1 MNRRQLKK
9 KIKKRNI
16 ALCKQYPFL
25 IPRNVWTD
33 KIPDG
38 YNYSYTRYDEIPDG
52 WRKAFGQFLLEEL
65 RDALVKDDYLDKF
78 RFTQIKEKYGRLCL
92 YNFGA
97 PVDALN
103 VIHKYEFL
111 SEYVCYYCGSP
122 EACIVNDHGWYLPV
136 CRECWDKNN
145 NYRARGGY
153 KPIPYEVVMDEDYT
167 GMPEVCNVMIHYDG
181 ELKSVECDISDTVKK
196 IKMKWQQRNRGEK
209 NEGREG

>member
-33 KIPDG
+33 KIPYG

-65 RDALVKDDYLDKF
+65 RDVLVKDDYLNKF
-78 RFTQIKEKYGRLCL
+78 RFTDIKEKYGQLCL

-111 SEYVCYYCGSP
+111 SKYVCYYCGSP
-122 EACIVNDHGWYLPV
+122 EACIVNDYGWYLPV

-145 NYRARGGY
+145 NFRARGGY
-153 KPIPYEVVMDEDYT
+153 KPISYGIVMDEDYT
-167 GMPEVCNVMIHYDG
+167 GMPEVCNVMIRYGG

-209 NEGREG
+209 SEGREG